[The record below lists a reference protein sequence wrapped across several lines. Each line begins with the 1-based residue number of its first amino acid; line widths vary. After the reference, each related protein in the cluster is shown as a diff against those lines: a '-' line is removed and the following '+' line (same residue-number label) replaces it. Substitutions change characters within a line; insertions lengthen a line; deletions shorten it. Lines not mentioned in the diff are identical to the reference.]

1 MYRGGQ
7 KRVKEIKTKEQ
18 KNAETLG
25 ALYIYIY
32 QYSMQQVEFTYSTER
47 EHNLEEISFFCDAN
61 KSVKKYR
68 DTLVLKTDY
77 PVTLKGR
84 ELLMSKDS
92 LFFR

>member
-1 MYRGGQ
+1 MQNQQ
-7 KRVKEIKTKEQ
+7 KP
-18 KNAETLG
+18 ETLR
-25 ALYIYIY
+25 
-32 QYSMQQVEFTYSTER
+32 ER
-47 EHNLEEISFFCDAN
+47 EREKEKKHNLEKISFFCDVN

>member
-1 MYRGGQ
+1 MQNQQ
-7 KRVKEIKTKEQ
+7 KP
-18 KNAETLG
+18 ETLR
-25 ALYIYIY
+25 
-32 QYSMQQVEFTYSTER
+32 ER
-47 EHNLEEISFFCDAN
+47 ERERERERREKISFFCDVN

>member
-1 MYRGGQ
+1 MQNQQ
-7 KRVKEIKTKEQ
+7 KL
-18 KNAETLG
+18 ETLRE
-25 ALYIYIY
+25 
-32 QYSMQQVEFTYSTER
+32 S
-47 EHNLEEISFFCDAN
+47 EHNLEKISFFCDVN

-92 LFFR
+92 LFFRQKIVFPKE